1 MKNVIKNMLKRISI
15 QYGIEKYL
23 SESVDHCDLEKRLN
37 YLTRKKGI

>member
-23 SESVDHCDLEKRLN
+23 SKSVDHCDLEKRLN
-37 YLTRKKGI
+37 YLNRKGM